1 MNYKELND
9 YELVYQVR
17 ENNSLAY
24 DTIVSKYSHVVEMMA
39 KKMLTKNRNIGLD
52 YEDLYQEGMYGI
64 VSALNDY
71 NSSSTMFY
79 TYACLCAKR
88 EMERIVKTYKRKKH
102 TVLNE
107 AFSIEKN
114 VSGMTDVSLGDL
126 ISSDYS
132 LEDDYDI
139 KCSCNKLFNFKYE
152 LCFIDSLVYE
162 LKLNNFSIS
171 EIALL
176 LDITYKNVDY
186 RLHRIRKKLINFV

>member
-1 MNYKELND
+1 MNYKDLND

-17 ENNSLAY
+17 ENNGLAY
-24 DTIVSKYSHVVEMMA
+24 DTIISKYSHVVEMMA

-52 YEDLYQEGMYGI
+52 YEDLYQEGMYGVI
-64 VSALNDY
+64 SALNDY

-102 TVLNE
+102 NVLNE
-107 AFSIEKN
+107 AFSIEQN
-114 VSGMTDVSLGDL
+114 VNGMADVFLGDL

-132 LEDDYDI
+132 IEDDYDI
-139 KCSCNKLFNFKYE
+139 NINCSKLLSFKYE
-152 LCFIDSLVYE
+152 LSFIDSLVYE
-162 LKLNNFSIS
+162 LKINNFSIN
-171 EIALL
+171 EIAKL